1 MERKAKKII
10 SHTAKKLHFNFN
22 IGDEL
27 VVCVF
32 FPWTLTLTLTL
43 TLTHT
48 YTLTFTHTLTQ

>member
-32 FPWTLTLTLTL
+32 FPWTLTLTLT
-43 TLTHT
+43 HT
-48 YTLTFTHTLTQ
+48 YTLTFIHTLTQ